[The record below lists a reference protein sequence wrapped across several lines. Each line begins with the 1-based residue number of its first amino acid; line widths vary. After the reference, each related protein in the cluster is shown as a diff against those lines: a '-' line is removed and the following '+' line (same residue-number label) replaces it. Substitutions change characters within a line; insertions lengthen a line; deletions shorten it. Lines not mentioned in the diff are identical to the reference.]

1 MARWFWRRTVSLLVA
16 AGLLSMLGA
25 LGVPPAGSQTTT
37 LLPIGVIYA
46 RDPDAPASTRQV
58 AMETAAERLNR
69 YFQSLGSPLR
79 VQLVLRETG
88 HDRERTLAAV
98 RELYDQGIR
107 VFIGPETSAEV
118 QAVDQL
124 PFAREIVMISY
135 SSTAPSLRVQSASLF
150 RVVPDDTN
158 QAQALAAL
166 LWRDGI
172 RAIVPVWRDDI
183 YGRDLARELR
193 ARFTTFGGS
202 VADGILYPTTTTDFG
217 PVMQVVGQQVSQ
229 YVALRGREAVAV
241 VLIAIDETPA
251 LLRAAAA
258 TPLLETV
265 WWYGTDG
272 TALNRE
278 VLRDPVTAAFA
289 WQTAFTASLYG
300 EEVYT
305 QEALDLGEAI
315 RQQTG
320 MAPEAYAYTAYDAV
334 MVVGLTAERAGGVR
348 NAARFAAAL
357 PEVANGYFGV
367 TGSMVLNR
375 RGDRAFGTYEFW
387 TVRAGG
393 DELFWVNVAH
403 VEILPDQAPYI
414 DRFLPQRR
422 PRLPIALPLPLPLGR

>member
-1 MARWFWRRTVSLLVA
+1 MARWSWQHGFFRLLA
-16 AGLLSMLGA
+16 AVVIVLLGSP
-25 LGVPPAGSQTTT
+25 GVPPAAGQATL

-46 RDPDAPASTRQV
+46 RDPNAPASTRQA
-58 AMETAAERLNR
+58 AMETAAQRLNR

-88 HDRERTLAAV
+88 RDRERTLAAV

-124 PFAREIVMISY
+124 PFAREIVVISY
-135 SSTAPSLRVQSASLF
+135 ASTAPSLMAQAVSLF
-150 RVVPDDTN
+150 RVVPNDTN
-158 QAQALAAL
+158 QAQALATL
-166 LWRDGI
+166 LWEDGI

-193 ARFTTFGGS
+193 ARFTAFGGS
-202 VADGILYPTTTTDFG
+202 VADGILYPTTTTEFG
-217 PVMQVVGQQVSQ
+217 PVMRVVGQQVGQ
-229 YVALRGREAVAV
+229 HVALWGKEAVAV

-258 TPLLETV
+258 TPLLDTV

-272 TALNRE
+272 TALNLG
-278 VLRDPVTAAFA
+278 VLRDPVAAAFA

-334 MVVGLTAERAGGVR
+334 MVAGLTAERAGGVN

-367 TGSMVLNR
+367 TGPMVLDR

-387 TVRAGG
+387 AVRAEG
-393 DELFWVNVAH
+393 DELFWVDVAH
-403 VEILPDQAPYI
+403 VEILPDQAPYT
-414 DRFLPQRR
+414 DRFLPHRR